1 MSIFGSPA
9 PISTQSAIAGAAQ
22 AEQVR
27 ATDANRQ
34 RPVRPPAA
42 PRRAGDSFEQDVSGA
57 EAIDAVR
64 DLKGNDQE
72 ESRQDRREHDGYSAT
87 AGQDDGDRRPPH
99 IDVSA

>member
-22 AEQVR
+22 AEQIR
-27 ATDANRQ
+27 ATEADRQ
-34 RPVRPPAA
+34 RPARA
-42 PRRAGDSFEQDVSGA
+42 PGALRRVGDSFEQDVSGA

-72 ESRQDRREHDGYSAT
+72 ESHQDRREHDGYSPT
-87 AGQDDGDRRPPH
+87 GGPDNRSRETPH
-99 IDVSA
+99 IDLSA